1 MWLSSRSSA
10 PPKKA
15 DAVRSVALVPKPA
28 PNPPPIP
35 KEASSRAAANQGA
48 AVQPPASALPSAA
61 ASASAPPP
69 SAAASAPA
77 AAGDEPDFQVI
88 DDSDV
93 KAAAQTKLPAA
104 HSPSEAPAR
113 NPWLAELPP
122 ELQAIHAKIASGVDI
137 DDAAI
142 RTLHGF
148 NRRSPKDARGHLLL
162 GRAYLKRYWRS
173 DGLAE
178 LATALRIDPSARGAP
193 EVLPLLIH
201 LVVEGKASD
210 TASELIARSYGD
222 EALDALEDAI
232 SKSKNAAATQ
242 RRTCCTGG
250 CSRPRNGAS
259 AHQWKL
265 IATSRGPAGVFGGET
280 GRHVPVAGATYENT
294 LTRST
299 GAGDVWLPRSGE

>member
-1 MWLSSRSSA
+1 
-10 PPKKA
+10 
-15 DAVRSVALVPKPA
+15 VALVPKPA

-35 KEASSRAAANQGA
+35 KETSSRAAANQGA

-242 RRTCCTGG
+242 RL
-250 CSRPRNGAS
+250 
-259 AHQWKL
+259 HVL
-265 IATSRGPAGVFGGET
+265 H
-280 GRHVPVAGATYENT
+280 GRLLAAP
-294 LTRST
+294 
-299 GAGDVWLPRSGE
+299 